1 MIQMSESSFR
11 SETGKLMDV
20 SFDEN
25 YGYQYTVWFDYTK
38 KLMRQLK
45 AGDLLSVPNFSYS
58 DGSECYSI
66 LSATSIMPFHYATAG
81 DQLAGYPVFLEKT
94 RDEAFKD
101 FLKQDE
107 ESSEE
112 TTKIRVTAAPTGLE
126 LVTNPSIHTQ
136 EESQMPIFGGEARI
150 LDVGL
155 VGNIFNSGLE
165 NEKTIT
171 IGNLRKGDI
180 GIDLKIDDM
189 IRTHIGIFG
198 YTGTGKS
205 NLVSTLVHKLLQQS
219 QVPVNIVIFDLMGEY
234 TALLADVLDEVNGYM
249 CFLGKDSLPNPV
261 QKYMTD
267 KKDLDQ
273 ARDAFIRNM
282 HVPAPL
288 RTYSM
293 TDKYQRIVKN
303 LLSNGKIK
311 LLIEQYETIGQFL
324 EENVSKHISS
334 QESKQMMGRIFGTYK
349 SKPFEKANMESLV
362 NYLKQESS
370 NVEKSGSQTILEGW
384 IKAASKHSDFFEPLD
399 EFKVDRNK
407 DLVDPLLDQEKEAKP
422 SLYIVQSEDEDSI
435 RKFAYNITANP
446 KHSVYAER
454 RKNGLNSPLTLFI
467 FDEADEFIPQDPSGT
482 YKLSTE
488 AVETL
493 ARRGR
498 KFGLGVAIATQRVT
512 YLNTSIMAQPHTY
525 FISKLPRMSDRQRV
539 TDAFG
544 TSQDV
549 MQETFKFR
557 KGDWLAI
564 SHDATGLKSVP
575 IPIHSDNAEARILGL
590 P

>member
-1 MIQMSESSFR
+1 MSDNSFR
-11 SETGKLMDV
+11 SEVGKLMDV

-25 YGYQYTVWFDYTK
+25 YGYQYTIWFDYTK
-38 KLMRQLK
+38 KLMREMK

-58 DGSECYSI
+58 DGEEHYSI

-81 DQLAGYPVFLEKT
+81 DQLSGYPVFLEKT
-94 RDEAFKD
+94 RDEAYKD

-112 TTKIRVTAAPTGLE
+112 TTKIKVTAAPTGLE
-126 LVTNPSIHTQ
+126 LVTNPSVHTQ
-136 EESQMPIFGGEARI
+136 EETQMPIFGGATQI

-155 VGNIFNSGLE
+155 VGNIFNSGLDE
-165 NEKTIT
+165 EKTIT
-171 IGNLRKGDI
+171 IGNLRKGEID
-180 GIDLKIDDM
+180 IDLKVEDL

-205 NLVSTLVHKLLQQS
+205 NLVSTLVHKLLQKNS
-219 QVPVNIVIFDLMGEY
+219 VPVNIVIFDLMGEY
-234 TALLADVLDEVNGYM
+234 TALLADVLNDVNGYM
-249 CFLGKDSLPNPV
+249 CFLGKDSLPKQV
-261 QKYMTD
+261 QQYMTD
-267 KKDLDQ
+267 KKDLKE

-282 HVPAPL
+282 VIPVPL
-288 RTYSM
+288 RNDSM
-293 TDKYQRIVKN
+293 KLKYEKIVDN
-303 LLSNGKIK
+303 LLSSGKIK
-311 LLIEQYETIGQFL
+311 LHIERYENIDQFL
-324 EENVSKHISS
+324 EENIPSFPAS
-334 QESKQMMGRIFGTYK
+334 QESKQIMGRIFGIFK
-349 SKPFEKANMESLV
+349 SKPFDKPNIESLEKSLKSELQSAEKA
-362 NYLKQESS
+362 
-370 NVEKSGSQTILEGW
+370 GSQTLLESW
-384 IKAASKHSDFFEPLD
+384 LNATRKHSDFFEPLD
-399 EFKVDRNK
+399 DFKIDRNK
-407 DLVDPLLDQEKEAKP
+407 DLVDPLLSANAKP
-422 SLYIVQSEDEDSI
+422 SLYIIQSEDEDSV
-435 RKFAYNITANP
+435 REFAYNITANP
-446 KHSVYAER
+446 RYSVYAER

-482 YKLSTE
+482 YKMSSE

-539 TDAFG
+539 VDAFG
-544 TSQDV
+544 TSEEV
-549 MQETFKFR
+549 MRETFKFG

-575 IPIHSDNAEARILGL
+575 IPIHSDNAEQRIREITV
-590 P
+590 